1 MRVDNCFICKKEYRV
16 DCGSYEDE
24 VFFCL
29 ECIKWTEE
37 FEKDHSNIPAH
48 EVLEMWYDENNEQ
61 FDDITFED
69 DGEIE
74 L

>member
-29 ECIKWTEE
+29 ECIKWTSVW
-37 FEKDHSNIPAH
+37 FG
-48 EVLEMWYDENNEQ
+48 
-61 FDDITFED
+61 FDDITFEEV